1 MTSKFRARN
10 FPESL
15 NYAVTGLVY
24 AFRTQR
30 HLRAHF
36 FITVL
41 VVLLAIAFDLTRIE
55 LALLGLTIGL
65 VIVSELVN
73 TSVEATVDLVTEE
86 YHPLAAIA
94 KNVAAAAVLMAA
106 VTSLV
111 MGYLLFFERV
121 AGLHQETLSRTLATP
136 PLVTLVGLVVVLIV
150 VLAMKAVGTP
160 VRMQGGMPSA
170 HTAIA
175 SSLATSIF
183 FLSDSGTVSVLAAV
197 LTILV
202 GESRVEAKIHSVA
215 EVVVGGLIGILVTAL
230 AFQLIS

>member
-10 FPESL
+10 FTESL
-15 NYAVTGLVY
+15 NYAVAGLVY

-36 FITVL
+36 LITVL
-41 VVLLAIAFDLTRIE
+41 VVLLAMAFDLTPME

-65 VIVSELVN
+65 VIICELVN

-111 MGYLLFFERV
+111 MGYLLFFDKV
-121 AGLHQETLSRTLATP
+121 ACLHQESLSRTLATP
-136 PLVTLVGLVVVLIV
+136 PLVTVIALVVVLIV
-150 VLAMKAVGTP
+150 VVAMKSVGTP

-183 FLSDSGTVSVLAAV
+183 FLSNSGTVSLLAV
-197 LTILV
+197 LLTVLV
-202 GESRVEAKIHSVA
+202 GQSRVEAKIHSIS
-215 EVVVGGLIGILVTAL
+215 EVVVGGLIGFLVTAL